1 MEQENFSDYL
11 KYFKGLE
18 LKDKQAIVIQQ
29 LKLLVSLTDKM
40 CDQVDV
46 KTKIN
51 GLEELVDLK
60 HRKYSEDDYTEAI
73 LVLIN
78 SIQESL
84 CDFDLRLTQILS
96 NNN

>member
-18 LKDKQAIVIQQ
+18 LEDKQAIVIQQ

-40 CDQVDV
+40 CEQVDV
-46 KTKIN
+46 KTQIN

-60 HRKYSEDDYTEAI
+60 HGKYSYDDYTEAI

>member
-29 LKLLVSLTDKM
+29 LKLLVSLTDTM
-40 CDQVDV
+40 CDQLGV
-46 KTKIN
+46 KTQIN

-60 HRKYSEDDYTEAI
+60 HEKYSEDDYTEAI

-84 CDFDLRLTQILS
+84 CDFNFKLIEVLS